1 MARIE
6 HDKTVWPDNIPV
18 KAIAK
23 NVIAE
28 IVKAICRI
36 KVISSQL
43 SVKTTATTKDAK
55 IAKSF
60 LSCGTAALGC
70 GFF

>member
-43 SVKTTATTKDAK
+43 SCIFRVF
-55 IAKSF
+55 SRF
-60 LSCGTAALGC
+60 S
-70 GFF
+70 